1 MILNKGPEGKR
12 PHGPQLENWGKSGER
27 GHQEG
32 STQRSEAPSAVLLME
47 RRRPRRSGLSPQND
61 FGSWRPQGQQRVPLA
76 LTVCEQSFK
85 PCPGGLYVLHLVDVI
100 FFQVNHSSYTLDFQS
115 GVTGF

>member
-1 MILNKGPEGKR
+1 MIPSKGREGKS
-12 PHGPQLENWGKSGER
+12 PDSPQLESWGKSGER
-27 GHQEG
+27 GHQER

-61 FGSWRPQGQQRVPLA
+61 FGSWRPQRRQRVPLT

-85 PCPGGLYVLHLVDVI
+85 PCPGGLDVLHLVDVI
-100 FFQVNHSSYTLDFQS
+100 FFF
-115 GVTGF
+115 FK